1 MSRELAREVLDA
13 LERGENV
20 AQGRQREAV
29 KAALA
34 ELVERAPGRSVEI
47 RIPPF
52 AAVQAIPGA
61 THRRGT
67 PPAVVE
73 TDTRTWLALA
83 LGRITWDEAVRGGTV
98 HASGVRSDLSEYLP
112 LWRDHGEFD

>member
-1 MSRELAREVLDA
+1 MSRELAHDVLDA
-13 LERGENV
+13 LERGEDV
-20 AQGRQREAV
+20 PRGRQRQAV

-34 ELVERAPGRSVEI
+34 VLTETAPGRSVEI
-47 RIPPF
+47 RIPPV

-73 TDTRTWLALA
+73 TDVRTWLALA
-83 LGRITWDEAVRGGTV
+83 LGRTTWDAAVATGAV
-98 HASGVRSDLSEYLP
+98 HASGARSNLAEYLP
-112 LWRDHGEFD
+112 LWRPDE